1 MAMITRNLNFK
12 RDLFNEQ
19 KANVRGIS
27 TGVVYVEL
35 LDAHSSDFSPS
46 DFSNLS

>member
-35 LDAHSSDFSPS
+35 LDAHSSLVIIPRVIFQT
-46 DFSNLS
+46 